1 MYTRKA
7 IAVAALGL
15 AVVASVVSFGML
27 TYQLRYERSAAAVLI
42 DTASVSQLN
51 GFQTGIARL
60 PSVTQMDVLRHNGF
74 NSLDALNRTIAV
86 DRADLSFAEEARS
99 DDIGRRE
106 HAIAMLLLVAALTCA
121 ATLLGIALL
130 FDVTAKPK
138 AAPAHSSI

>member
-27 TYQLRYERSAAAVLI
+27 AYQLRSERSAAAVLI

-86 DRADLSFAEEARS
+86 ERADLALAEVARR

-106 HAIAMLLLVAALTCA
+106 HAIATLLLVAALTCA
-121 ATLLGIALL
+121 ATLLGIALV

-138 AAPAHSSI
+138 ATAPRSSI